1 MTNASL
7 GPVIPFDF
15 ACEHGGKL
23 LVLFDFNILIRC
35 ITRQGI
41 ISKEASTSHSEECVA
56 TTSGRVSS
64 FLTIIYYYFYVRYGG
79 GPLVTSL
86 ETCEK
91 CNVSKCS
98 LVISH

>member
-1 MTNASL
+1 M
-7 GPVIPFDF
+7 
-15 ACEHGGKL
+15 
-23 LVLFDFNILIRC
+23 
-35 ITRQGI
+35 
-41 ISKEASTSHSEECVA
+41 A

-64 FLTIIYYYFYVRYGG
+64 FLTIIFYYYFYVRYGG

-98 LVISH
+98 LVISDYIFSVQAYFAELKKRRKDETEKVNEVTRTH